1 MRRKPDR
8 QLLRDLAAGAA
19 IALLYLPLSHVN
31 EILWMKTASGI
42 PRTVWALMLS
52 GYAAAACVFLF
63 SATVR
68 TALGRMIL
76 SLPFTVLFQR
86 VLYAL
91 QLPERAAV
99 RLYGSAPP
107 AELDAVRTLRML
119 MVFAAVWF
127 GVILG
132 IFMTGRTRSE
142 AARAVLGRIHR
153 AVMLVVSVL
162 IVGSITVLQF
172 IMP

>member
-1 MRRKPDR
+1 MKRTPDR

-19 IALLYLPLSHVN
+19 IAMLYLPLSQVS
-31 EILWMKTASGI
+31 EILWMQSASGI
-42 PRTVWALMLS
+42 PRPVWLLMLF

-63 SATVR
+63 SANVR

-76 SLPFTVLFQR
+76 SLPFTVLFQW

-91 QLPERAAV
+91 HLLDRAIV
-99 RLYGSAPP
+99 WVYGSAPP

-127 GVILG
+127 GVIVG
-132 IFMTGRTRSE
+132 IFMTGRNWSE
-142 AARAVLGRIHR
+142 AARAVLGRMHR
-153 AVMLVVSVL
+153 AVMLAVSVV
-162 IVGSITVLQF
+162 IFGSIAALHF
-172 IMP
+172 IIP